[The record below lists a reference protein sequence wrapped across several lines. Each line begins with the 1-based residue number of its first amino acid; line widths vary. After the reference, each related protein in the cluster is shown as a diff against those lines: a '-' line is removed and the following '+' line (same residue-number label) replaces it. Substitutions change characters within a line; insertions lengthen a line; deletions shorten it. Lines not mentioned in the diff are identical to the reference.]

1 MNSFKVILKIG
12 FTAVLAFLLQT
23 IFPWWSI
30 VIASF
35 LIGFIISTGGTSSFI
50 AGFLGI
56 GILWFFMAAL
66 TDIKTDSIL
75 TSRVAEIF
83 SLPNSWS
90 LILATACIGGVVGG
104 FGALTGSYLRS
115 WIMPTNMD

>member
-23 IFPWWSI
+23 MFPWWSA

-35 LIGFIISTGGTSSFI
+35 LISVIISTKGVSSFV

-56 GILWFFMAAL
+56 AILWFFMATI
-66 TDIKTDSIL
+66 TDIQTNSIL
-75 TSRVAEIF
+75 TTRVAEIF
-83 SLPNSWS
+83 SLPNSMS
-90 LILATACIGGVVGG
+90 LIIVTAIVGGIAGG
-104 FGALTGSYLRS
+104 FGALTGSTLRS
-115 WIMPTNMD
+115 WIMPNTY